1 MDELTEIGR
10 LVRALLTIAISVVVT
25 AFVAGVF
32 IGGLERYC

>member
-10 LVRALLTIAISVVVT
+10 LVRALLTVAIWAIVT